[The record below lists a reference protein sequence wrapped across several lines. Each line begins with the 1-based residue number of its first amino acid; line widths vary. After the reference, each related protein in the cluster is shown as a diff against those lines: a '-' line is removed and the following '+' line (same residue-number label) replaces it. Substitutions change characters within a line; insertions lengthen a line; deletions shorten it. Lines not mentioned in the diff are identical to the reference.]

1 MSTIKRSLRATCMT
15 GLVMYGVACTPFYA
29 VAQVSADAPQVV
41 NIFDTPDNPVAPIMQ
56 ASANIPAQ
64 PAQPVA
70 PAPAAAAPTPA
81 PAPATNSATPEPAA
95 SPANDVPLPVGTP
108 QGQVNERDP
117 ATPGNA
123 PQPGLSSP
131 PSANPFAD
139 ETAATGQAPA
149 TAAAGETPAEED
161 PFAKYREQFELLD
174 GGKNEAAEGVTDDQ
188 RVSQSIGG
196 GTAGEKTPQEL
207 ETEIRKEAFNAAVNG
222 FLPLRPD
229 EIRRFLEVYDEAKQ
243 ASNTPIYPHP
253 KSESRV
259 EEVSLDPADAPPVI
273 NLATGH
279 VTTVTFLDATGAR
292 WPIASM
298 TWAGDFDLSTPEE
311 GGSIFKIIPL
321 SDFSYGNVSINL
333 LNLSAPVILTL
344 KAQREKVDVRFDVQ
358 IPQEGPFAKP
368 ALIGASRGPKT
379 KAGSVTMTSFLDGTP
394 PDGAVA
400 LKVTGAD
407 SRTRAY
413 RMSEKIYLRTPLS
426 LISPAWDSSSQSA
439 DGMNIY
445 VLSDTP
451 VLLLSDEGKVERV
464 FLDDHE
470 ENSSL

>member
-1 MSTIKRSLRATCMT
+1 MSTIKRSLRVTCMT
-15 GLVMYGVACTPFYA
+15 GLVMYGTAFAPLYA

-41 NIFDTPDNPVAPIMQ
+41 NIFDTPDNSVAPIVQ
-56 ASANIPAQ
+56 ASANVPAQ
-64 PAQPVA
+64 PAQTGA
-70 PAPAAAAPTPA
+70 PAPAAPAPATTPA
-81 PAPATNSATPEPAA
+81 PAPESAN
-95 SPANDVPLPVGTP
+95 PANDVPLPVGAP
-108 QGQVNERDP
+108 QGQISERDP

-131 PSANPFAD
+131 PSSNPFAA
-139 ETAATGQAPA
+139 ETAAAGA
-149 TAAAGETPAEED
+149 TPEPAAAGETPAEDD

-174 GGKNEAAEGVTDDQ
+174 GGKNETADGATDDQ

-196 GTAGEKTPQEL
+196 STAGEKTPQEL

-259 EEVSLDPADAPPVI
+259 EEVSLDPADEPPVI

-292 WPIASM
+292 WPIGSM
-298 TWAGDFDLSTPEE
+298 TWAGDFDLSTPEQ

-464 FLDDHE
+464 FLDDHQ